1 MDAQVRPEH
10 LKNTRLEKTDL
21 NQLLMVAGDWLVFI
35 GLIFYSLLLPV
46 IFLGNP
52 HIIGFLASKKGIS
65 FLAILSTKE
74 YYKIMSYLSC
84 RVGKAHN
91 MIGKDKSTLFF
102 DVLKHLKCIASRQ
115 AH

>member
-1 MDAQVRPEH
+1 M
-10 LKNTRLEKTDL
+10 
-21 NQLLMVAGDWLVFI
+21 FI
-35 GLIFYSLLLPV
+35 GLIFYSLLLLV

-65 FLAILSTKE
+65 FLVILST
-74 YYKIMSYLSC
+74 KIMSYLSC

-91 MIGKDKSTLFF
+91 MIEKGKSTLFF